1 MDVVIREIRE
11 TDYSDVVM
19 LWNNDLGS
27 PTVTSGNIS
36 ARIERLNSDE
46 NYKIIVA
53 VSDSK
58 VVGCISMVQ
67 IMALEYEI
75 GYLQINGLVV
85 QKNAQQKGIGTKL
98 IDHAEDFASK
108 NGLSYM
114 ILNCGFQRTKAHE
127 FYESKGFDRLSYC
140 FTKAVR

>member
-27 PTVTSGNIS
+27 PTVTSDNIS

-53 VSDSK
+53 VSDNK

-108 NGLSYM
+108 KGLSYM

>member
-27 PTVTSGNIS
+27 PTVTSDNIS

-53 VSDSK
+53 VSDNK

>member
-27 PTVTSGNIS
+27 PTVTSDNVS

-53 VSDSK
+53 VSDNK
-58 VVGCISMVQ
+58 IVGCISMVQ